1 MWNDRGVIPIQRL
14 AKALVLISTLAMG
27 GPSSTVLLESSWAG
41 FGRGDS
47 TETPRKRGKV
57 NKEELWHNTHT
68 HVLNIIILYT
78 YIKYQYRFLNPVLII
93 HYLLIVCVWDFACW
107 SIPHCTHAGTTPKT
121 WQEYEVPGPGI
132 RGGWEWAC
140 YSHQYNKLGGSMKIK

>member
-1 MWNDRGVIPIQRL
+1 MAHEFRKFHIAMWNDRGVIP
-14 AKALVLISTLAMG
+14 AKALVLRSTLAMG
-27 GPSSTVLLESSWAG
+27 GPSATVLLESSWAD

-47 TETPRKRGKV
+47 METPRKRGKV

-68 HVLNIIILYT
+68 QVYEYYYIIHIHK
-78 YIKYQYRFLNPVLII
+78 KYQYRFLNPVLIDYTLSI
-93 HYLLIVCVWDFACW
+93 NCVCVGFCMLIHPPLHPRRHNA
-107 SIPHCTHAGTTPKT
+107 KT

-140 YSHQYNKLGGSMKIK
+140 YSYQ